1 MKKAYVIFMFGVF
14 CFCNLSNGFATQWT
28 TSSTSSCS
36 SYTMKIAKKGTVLSL
51 IRDNDIKID
60 EDLKSGHL

>member
-36 SYTMKIAKKGTVLSL
+36 SYTIENSQKRNS
-51 IRDNDIKID
+51 IK
-60 EDLKSGHL
+60 LN